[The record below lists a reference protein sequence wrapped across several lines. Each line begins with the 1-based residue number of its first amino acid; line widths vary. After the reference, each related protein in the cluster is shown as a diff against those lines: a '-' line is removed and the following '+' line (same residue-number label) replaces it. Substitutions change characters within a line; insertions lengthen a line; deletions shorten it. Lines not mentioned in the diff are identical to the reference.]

1 MCECSYVSL
10 ITANIDV
17 VLYSVRRIMSDHK
30 LYLLRSKQRQ
40 PVLFLI
46 AFYATDSCCNHRS
59 RPLLAIK
66 RMEVKS
72 RPDAKAASV
81 FCTMVAADGQRY
93 INPAQT
99 ARSRVIF
106 RCYLT
111 Y

>member
-1 MCECSYVSL
+1 
-10 ITANIDV
+10 
-17 VLYSVRRIMSDHK
+17 
-30 LYLLRSKQRQ
+30 
-40 PVLFLI
+40 
-46 AFYATDSCCNHRS
+46 
-59 RPLLAIK
+59 
-66 RMEVKS
+66 MEVKS
-72 RPDAKAASV
+72 KPDAKAASM